1 MGTYEHITALQS
13 IDVPTLDLVR
23 SLSKVEASSLAGDFV
38 DGMVVS
44 LDLLHKRTAKKKY
57 SKRIILLTDAA
68 SEIEGAEDIQQI
80 IDQIKEMDVILQILY
95 VAMCFWGA
103 ILTISPV
110 CHCSAVNFSETI
122 DNSQL
127 TEGEE
132 VKVWDY
138 FNFQL
143 MSVCSPP

>member
-1 MGTYEHITALQS
+1 LELKVGTKEEARIGITVFSLDTENDLNDEMGTYEHITALQS

-95 VAMCFWGA
+95 VAMCLAGNYFDGCC
-103 ILTISPV
+103 LPLQ
-110 CHCSAVNFSETI
+110 CSKLF
-122 DNSQL
+122 
-127 TEGEE
+127 
-132 VKVWDY
+132 
-138 FNFQL
+138 
-143 MSVCSPP
+143 